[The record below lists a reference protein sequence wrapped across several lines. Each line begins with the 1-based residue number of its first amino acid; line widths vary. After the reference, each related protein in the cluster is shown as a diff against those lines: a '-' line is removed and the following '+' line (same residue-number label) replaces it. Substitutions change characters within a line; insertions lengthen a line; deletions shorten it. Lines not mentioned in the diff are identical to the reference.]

1 MRWLAVWLLLTG
13 VYFAGQLVTPL
24 LAGGGWT
31 YSRESLA
38 HLVAV
43 PLIQVAALRVV
54 ALVRRDRRR
63 RRARPPRP
71 TSDRAETPP

>member
-13 VYFAGQLVTPL
+13 VYFAGQLATPL
-24 LAGGGWT
+24 LTGGGWS

-38 HLVAV
+38 HLAAV
-43 PLIQVAALRVV
+43 PLVQVVALRVV

-63 RRARPPRP
+63 TR
-71 TSDRAETPP
+71 S